1 MKIEHLREFE
11 GKFVWVHYEG
21 FPKGIGGVFAVI
33 DEDFCV
39 FYGIRGDYKGRK
51 TVIATNK
58 IISIDYKDKDNED
71 VKEGV
76 RDETRRW

>member
-1 MKIEHLREFE
+1 M
-11 GKFVWVHYEG
+11 
-21 FPKGIGGVFAVI
+21 I